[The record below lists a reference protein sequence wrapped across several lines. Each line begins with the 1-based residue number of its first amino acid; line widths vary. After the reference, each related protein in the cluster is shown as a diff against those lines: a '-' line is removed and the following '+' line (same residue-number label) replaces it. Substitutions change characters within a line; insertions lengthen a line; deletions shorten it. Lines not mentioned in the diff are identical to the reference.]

1 MAAIIKKLTE
11 SVRKIK
17 DNGATARWALQEL
30 PEASTERV
38 SRYQDLVIHK
48 STRDNLLLKM
58 LKEKQKLQIA
68 KHSKWVLIHVS
79 NIPLRMN

>member
-11 SVRKIK
+11 SVRMAKE
-17 DNGATARWALQEL
+17 NVATARRTLKEL
-30 PEASTERV
+30 PEASTERD
-38 SRYQDLVIHK
+38 SLYQDLVIHR
-48 STRDNLLLKM
+48 STRDNLLTTM
-58 LKEKQKLQIA
+58 LKEKQKVQVA